1 MVQIGTGL
9 SDMMTNL
16 IIHWD
21 LKLDNV
27 MIHFPNIKLAL
38 PSKEER
44 IAFLKII
51 DLNLFEF
58 EVKIWDF
65 GYAKILKN

>member
-1 MVQIGTGL
+1 
-9 SDMMTNL
+9 
-16 IIHWD
+16 
-21 LKLDNV
+21 

-38 PSKEER
+38 PSREER

-58 EVKIWDF
+58 EVKIGDF